1 MKEMIIK
8 VEGYKTVAHVYT
20 VVEGHY
26 MVVIN
31 SKVTNIGGATLKGVL
46 ANTRR
51 AIKRRGQPL
60 QCVHC
65 GRAVYVHTQRTYVRL
80 GGADEHMFVIQG
92 IQVYIHPLQRYV

>member
-51 AIKRRGQPL
+51 AIKRRG
-60 QCVHC
+60 
-65 GRAVYVHTQRTYVRL
+65 
-80 GGADEHMFVIQG
+80 
-92 IQVYIHPLQRYV
+92 